1 MTLTLSLVFSSIA
14 LSLLTYFLGGYNLNW
29 VYFYVPILLAIAF
42 FFALFALFVLGLY
55 LSSFLIDVDKD
66 HSPSKAVIS
75 LVNEVAFLVCFLGR
89 IKIRFAGGGK
99 LNWNEPMMIATNH
112 LSNIDFVALFARTKG
127 HPIISVGKKEII
139 KMPIVGRYLAKA
151 GFLFIKQNS
160 LTEGPAIIEKGAGY
174 LKDGLCSV
182 TIAPEGTRNR
192 RFPEPLLLPFHPGSF
207 ALAKNS
213 NRPIA
218 LLSFQNTNAVKS
230 RFPFRSTRVYIDVVD
245 VITPEQYATLSL
257 AQIAENCHKKM
268 LSFLEE
274 KKARNYHLS
283 QAKEI

>member
-29 VYFYVPILLAIAF
+29 IYFYVPFLLAIAF
-42 FFALFALFVLGLY
+42 FFALFGLFVLGLY
-55 LSSFLIDVDKD
+55 LSSFLINVDKD
-66 HSPSKAVIS
+66 HAPNKTVIG

-89 IKIRFAGGGK
+89 IKIRFTGANK

-160 LTEGPAIIEKGAGY
+160 LTEGPAIIEKGADY
-174 LKDGLCSV
+174 LKEGICSV

-192 RFPEPLLLPFHPGSF
+192 RYPEPLLLPFHPGSF

-218 LLSFQNTNAVKS
+218 LLSFQNTNAVKA

-245 VITPEQYATLSL
+245 VIKPEQYKDQSLSE
-257 AQIAENCHKKM
+257 IAESCHAKM
-268 LSFLEE
+268 LSFLED
-274 KKARNYHLS
+274 KKARNYHIG